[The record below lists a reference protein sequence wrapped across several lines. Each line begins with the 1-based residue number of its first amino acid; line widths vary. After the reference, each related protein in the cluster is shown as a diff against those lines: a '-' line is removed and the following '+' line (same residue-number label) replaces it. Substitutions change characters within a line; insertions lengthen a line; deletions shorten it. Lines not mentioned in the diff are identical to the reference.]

1 MKIGN
6 QILVY
11 NGILLLLLFV
21 VGVMGTLP
29 MELFGTN
36 EIKSSMVIVS
46 LIVAVIV
53 GIILTFSI
61 VRNATSAISAI
72 DIKEHQ
78 MEDVIDHAE
87 EVAIEVANIGEELA
101 AGADEVD
108 AHAVEISEKTHKLV
122 EATIG
127 QVNALKTILEHADS
141 ADEHAHEVLDHTT
154 DIDKVLDII
163 TSISEQTNLLAL
175 NASIEAGRAG
185 EHGRGFAVVADE
197 VRKLAEESKAAVLSS
212 TEKIEEIETLIKKL
226 VEELDNIDKEIEDV
240 EHHEE
245 ENEAALEQIME
256 LSDNQ
261 KTAMDEIDE
270 TANKLSTIAEELKDI
285 LDIHKGEEVQADKGP
300 KEIKKPKKVEKLVPK
315 RVKKTPEK
323 SPKVVTKEAV
333 MKKPKEALEAA
344 S

>member
-1 MKIGN
+1 MKIGS

-11 NGILLLLLFV
+11 NGIVLVMLFAVGMMGILPVEIFNNRDLKTTLLIAMIV
-21 VGVMGTLP
+21 VAMIL
-29 MELFGTN
+29 
-36 EIKSSMVIVS
+36 
-46 LIVAVIV
+46 
-53 GIILTFSI
+53 GIILNFTIARKAS
-61 VRNATSAISAI
+61 SAIGGI
-72 DIKEHQ
+72 DLKEHQ

-87 EVAIEVANIGEELA
+87 EVAIEVANIGEELS

-108 AHAVEISEKTHKLV
+108 AHAIEISEKTHGLV

-127 QVNALKTILEHADS
+127 QVNALKQILEHADS

-197 VRKLAEESKAAVLSS
+197 VRKLAEESKNAVLSS
-212 TEKIEEIETLIKKL
+212 TEKIEEIERLIKKL
-226 VEELDNIDKEIEDV
+226 VEELDNIDKEVDGV

-245 ENEAALEQIME
+245 ENEVALEAIML

-270 TANKLSTIAEELKDI
+270 TANKLANIAEELKDV
-285 LDIHKGEEVQADKGP
+285 LDIHKGEDEEKVKRA
-300 KEIKKPKKVEKLVPK
+300 KEIKKQPKKVEKLIPK
-315 RVKKTPEK
+315 IAKKAPEK
-323 SPKVVTKEAV
+323 VVKKEAV
-333 MKKPKEALEAA
+333 MKKPKEALKTA

>member
-6 QILVY
+6 QILVF
-11 NGILLLLLFV
+11 NGVVIVLLFV
-21 VGVMGTLP
+21 VGMMGILP
-29 MELFGTN
+29 MELYGTID
-36 EIKSSMVIVS
+36 IKNSM
-46 LIVAVIV
+46 LI
-53 GIILTFSI
+53 IILIGAIILGLFLNIS
-61 VRNATSAISAI
+61 VSRKATGAISEI
-72 DIKEHQ
+72 DAKEHQ

-108 AHAVEISEKTHKLV
+108 AHAVEISETTHALV

-127 QVNALKTILEHADS
+127 QVNALKQILEHAEQS
-141 ADEHAHEVLDHTT
+141 DEHAHEILDHTT

-212 TEKIEEIETLIKKL
+212 TEKIEEIESLIKKL
-226 VEELDNIDKEIEDV
+226 VEELDNIDKEIDEV

-245 ENEAALEQIME
+245 ENEAALERIMA

-270 TANKLSTIAEELKDI
+270 TAHKLANIAEELKDV
-285 LDIHKGEEVQADKGP
+285 LDIHKGEEDIAVKGA
-300 KEIKKPKKVEKLVPK
+300 KEIKKPKKVVSKI
-315 RVKKTPEK
+315 VKKAPEK
-323 SPKVVTKEAV
+323 ASKVVTKEAV
-333 MKKPKEALEAA
+333 MKKPKEAIKSA